1 MSAQGW
7 SLELDAMS
15 AVHDAVEDG
24 VSERGVTEHR
34 VPLSRIDW

>member
-15 AVHDAVEDG
+15 AVHDAVQRRIGQGG
-24 VSERGVTEHR
+24 VAEH
-34 VPLSRIDW
+34 D